1 LSSVRRTIKELR
13 SAVGRE
19 CHRFEAAHPIYA
31 RKTAIIDT
39 VKETQVSVEARRESA
54 KFAINK
60 FLDDFITSD
69 ADSGT

>member
-1 LSSVRRTIKELR
+1 MG

-19 CHRFEAAHPIYA
+19 CHRLEAAHPIYE

-54 KFAINK
+54 KLAVNK

-69 ADSGT
+69 ADSASGT